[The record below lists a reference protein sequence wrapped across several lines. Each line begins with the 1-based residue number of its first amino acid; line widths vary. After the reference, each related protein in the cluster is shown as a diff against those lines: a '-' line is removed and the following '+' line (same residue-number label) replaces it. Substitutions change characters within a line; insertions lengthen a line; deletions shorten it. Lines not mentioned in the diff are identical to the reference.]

1 MNQNMHSWIAT
12 VLSVLTVK
20 FIIHWRKS
28 SEHEFAWLMFII
40 DMIVTFT
47 LFGIWLYQIS

>member
-1 MNQNMHSWIAT
+1 MNQDMHTWIAI

-20 FIIHWRKS
+20 LIVHWHRF
-28 SEHEFAWLMFII
+28 SEHELPWLMFII